1 MYVCMYVCA
10 KNVKQVKES
19 IGLLGAPALEHW
31 KESCIQK
38 EPKQLK

>member
-19 IGLLGAPALEHW
+19 IGLLGALLWNTGKRVA
-31 KESCIQK
+31 SRNNQSN
-38 EPKQLK
+38 